1 MMSTFLSIGE
11 VLWDM
16 LPAGAKPG
24 GAPVNFAYHAQV
36 LGANAA
42 FVSAVG
48 ADSLGDD
55 LIEFF
60 RSIGL
65 SVDLVQRIEGFPTG
79 TVGVELGPGG
89 QPKYTIHE
97 NTAWDRI
104 ACSPEALDYVRKSD
118 VVCFGSLSCRS
129 ETTRNTVRTILDH
142 CREETLKVL
151 DLNLRPPFVEKK
163 IMESLLSRA
172 NVLKLND
179 DEITVLADM
188 FGCPQSEMIE
198 QAKWFLKKYG
208 EQYGLRFLILTRGAK
223 GSVLLKNDEVAE
235 HSGFALSSVEIG
247 DTVGA
252 GDGFTAAAILGDLA
266 GWPLDKINETANA
279 YAAFICT
286 QIGATPTVPER
297 FQALF
302 SQKDVRP

>member
-1 MMSTFLSIGE
+1 MSTTFLSIGE
-11 VLWDM
+11 VLWDL
-16 LPAGAKPG
+16 LPTGAKPG

-36 LGANAA
+36 LGAKAA

-48 ADSLGDD
+48 TDSLGDE

-65 SVDLVQRIEGFPTG
+65 SVELVQRIKGFPTG

-89 QPKYTIHE
+89 QPKFTIHE

-104 ACSPEALDYVRKSD
+104 ACTPEALDYVQKSD
-118 VVCFGSLSCRS
+118 VVCFGTLSSRS
-129 ETTRNTVRTILDH
+129 EMTRETVRTLLDH
-142 CREETLKVL
+142 CREKTLKVL
-151 DLNLRPPFVEKK
+151 DLNLRPPFVDKE
-163 IMESLLSRA
+163 IIENLLSRT
-172 NVLKLND
+172 NILKLND
-179 DEITVLADM
+179 EEIAVLASM
-188 FGCPQSEMIE
+188 FGCPHAEMIE
-198 QAKWFLKKYG
+198 QARWFLKR
-208 EQYGLRFLILTRGAK
+208 YGLRFLILTRGAN
-223 GSVLLKNDEVAE
+223 GSVLLRGDEIAE
-235 HSGFALSSVEIG
+235 HDGFALASAEIG

-286 QIGATPTVPER
+286 RIGATPAIPER
-297 FQALF
+297 FKAVF
-302 SQKDVRP
+302 P

>member
-1 MMSTFLSIGE
+1 MPTFLSIGE

-16 LPAGAKPG
+16 LPTGAKPG

-48 ADSLGDD
+48 TDPLGNE

-65 SVDLVQRIEGFPTG
+65 SVELVQRIDGFPTG

-89 QPKYTIHE
+89 QPKFTIHE

-104 ACSPEALDYVRKSD
+104 ACTSEALDFARKSD
-118 VVCFGSLSCRS
+118 VVCFGSLACRS
-129 ETTRNTVRTILDH
+129 EITRNTVKAVLDH
-142 CREETLKVL
+142 CRTETLKVF
-151 DLNLRPPFVEKK
+151 DLNLRPPFIDKE
-163 IMESLLSRA
+163 IIESLLCRA

-179 DEITVLADM
+179 DEIAVLASM
-188 FGCPQSEMIE
+188 FDCPCTEMIE
-198 QAKWFLKKYG
+198 QAKWFLK
-208 EQYGLRFLILTRGAK
+208 QCGLQLLILTRGAN
-223 GSVLLKNDEVAE
+223 GSVLLKGDEVAE
-235 HSGFALSSVEIG
+235 HSGQALSAAEIA

-266 GWPLDKINETANA
+266 GWPLDRTNETANA
-279 YAAFICT
+279 YASFLCT
-286 QIGATPTVPER
+286 QTGATPTIPNR
-297 FQALF
+297 FRDLF
-302 SQKDVRP
+302 V